1 MGGWLLIM
9 GGECFKKVSFTTK
22 GWRKNRGRGFV
33 TLKETM
39 LIQVFVVFDE
49 IMQMF
54 YNRIHQKNPETSNC
68 LSKMLWDS
76 ATISLNYDSN
86 SYHMMERI
94 PCKTICEFLIL
105 CNLLHKSLE
114 LKISPF
120 WLVVTE
126 GHKRDKISNN
136 YI

>member
-49 IMQMF
+49 VMQMF

-105 CNLLHKSLE
+105 CNYFTSLWNSRYHHFDWLLR
-114 LKISPF
+114 
-120 WLVVTE
+120 
-126 GHKRDKISNN
+126 RDIKEIK
-136 YI
+136 